1 MKCPNCGAN
10 IYDDVNRCQ
19 YCGAYQPVKPQH
31 QPPVQPQ
38 YQQPPYPQPP
48 YRQPPYQ
55 QPPTVI
61 YQVVQGEP
69 RPGAVPYRQELS
81 DKSKLAAFLLCLFFG
96 GLGFHKFYL
105 GKIGAGILYLFTFG
119 LFGFGWVLDLILILS
134 GSSTDR
140 FGRKLA

>member
-38 YQQPPYPQPP
+38 YQQPPY
-48 YRQPPYQ
+48 Q

-69 RPGAVPYRQELS
+69 GAVPYRQEIS
-81 DKSKLAAFLLCLFFG
+81 DKSKWAAFLLCFFFG
-96 GLGFHKFYL
+96 GLGFHKFYV
-105 GKIGAGILYLFTFG
+105 GKIGAGILYFFTLG
-119 LFGFGWVLDLILILS
+119 LFGIGWLLDLIFILS

>member
-38 YQQPPYPQPP
+38 YQQPPY
-48 YRQPPYQ
+48 Q

-69 RPGAVPYRQELS
+69 GAVPYRQEIS
-81 DKSKLAAFLLCLFFG
+81 DKNKWAAFLLCFFFG
-96 GLGFHKFYL
+96 GLGFHKFYV
-105 GKIGAGILYLFTFG
+105 GKIGAGILYFFTIG
-119 LFGFGWVLDLILILS
+119 LFGIGWLLDLIFILS

-140 FGRKLA
+140 FGRKLV